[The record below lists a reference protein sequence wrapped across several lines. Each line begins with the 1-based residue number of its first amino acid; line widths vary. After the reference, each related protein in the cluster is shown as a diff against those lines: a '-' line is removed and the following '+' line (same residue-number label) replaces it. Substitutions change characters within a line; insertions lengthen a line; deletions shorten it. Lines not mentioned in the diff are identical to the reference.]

1 MLVNLNEVLP
11 QASAGGYAVGAFN
24 GYNLVTFQGT
34 IEAAA
39 EVDAP
44 VIVAFGAKYLN
55 NMDFDTAYAI
65 VNTLANKVN
74 IPVVLHLDHC
84 SNIETIEAAI
94 KAGFTSVMYDG
105 SKLSYEE
112 NLKNTSKVV
121 AFAHKHGVSV
131 EAELGSIAAGENSHE
146 GSVDDEELFTDPD
159 VAEDFVNRTG
169 VDALA
174 VSIGTVHGVYQ
185 GEPNLRLDILEAI
198 KEAVDIPLVLHG
210 GSGLSQE
217 EMKACIERGITKV
230 NVNTE
235 ISNHTVS
242 STKGLLANEEPHFSE
257 LTLAQKDFVED
268 IVEKYIKY
276 FNA

>member
-84 SNIETIEAAI
+84 SNIEKIEAAI

-112 NLKNTSKVV
+112 NLKNTSKIV

>member
-105 SKLSYEE
+105 SKLSYKE
-112 NLKNTSKVV
+112 NLENTSKVV

-146 GSVDDEELFTDPD
+146 GSADDVELFTDPD
-159 VAEDFVNRTG
+159 VAEDFVNQTG

-198 KEAVDIPLVLHG
+198 NEAVDIPLVLHG
-210 GSGLSQE
+210 GSGLSQD